1 MVQLQEKGQ
10 EFQVQEKGQGHLK
23 EEPSGLESKGSRL
36 GIYVASTEEL
46 EELFVRLERVELE
59 EQLEEQSAT
68 KSILKLCR
76 SSSPQEGGKRKS
88 VKFYFA
94 HEQTAV

>member
-1 MVQLQEKGQ
+1 M
-10 EFQVQEKGQGHLK
+10 K
-23 EEPSGLESKGSRL
+23 EEPSRLESKGSRL

-46 EELFVRLERVELE
+46 EELFVRLERVQLE
-59 EQLEEQSAT
+59 EQLEEQLESQLEEQWESQMEEQSHT

-76 SSSPQEGGKRKS
+76 PSLPKEGGKRKS

>member
-1 MVQLQEKGQ
+1 MVQLQEKGL
-10 EFQVQEKGQGHLK
+10 EFLVQEKGQGHLK
-23 EEPSGLESKGSRL
+23 EEPSLLERKGSRL
-36 GIYVASTEEL
+36 GIYVASREEL
-46 EELFVRLERVELE
+46 EELFVRLEQVELELE
-59 EQLEEQSAT
+59 EQRAT

-76 SSSPQEGGKRKS
+76 SSSSKEGVKRKS